1 MPLFEFDCRACAAH
15 FERLVSS
22 EALNSVVCPQCG
34 SADVK
39 KLFSKFGFK
48 SAGSDGSAGSSGGS
62 SCGSCSSSSCGSCGT
77 A

>member
-15 FERLVSS
+15 FEKLISS
-22 EALNSVVCPQCG
+22 SDLNSVLCPDCG

-48 SAGSDGSAGSSGGS
+48 SAGADGSPESSGSS